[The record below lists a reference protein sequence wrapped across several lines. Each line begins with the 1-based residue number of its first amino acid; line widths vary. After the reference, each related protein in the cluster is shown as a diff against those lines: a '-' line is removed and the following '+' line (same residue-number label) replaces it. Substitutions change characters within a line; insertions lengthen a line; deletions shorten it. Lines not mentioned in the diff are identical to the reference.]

1 MLLDPRRYLSTE
13 WQGADWKRAGQD
25 LSERL
30 VSLAKDV
37 GAYIKGL
44 KLGDLADV
52 DFSTVPTNGQVPV
65 WNTNAKKWRP
75 GTVGGGG
82 GGSAAYFAYTHAA
95 NYSITSSP
103 FTTPFETV
111 IRDDVGEYNTTTGEL
126 TPATSGPYILHLTL
140 FDSQACAGGQWL
152 TGEWVKTSS
161 GGAHIGWFGSNAD
174 AQPAN
179 KFFTGSLVCYL
190 EAGETYAPQIYG
202 PGHLLAGGSD
212 KMVLAGIK
220 L

>member
-1 MLLDPRRYLSTE
+1 MPLEPKTYTSTE
-13 WQGADWKRAGQD
+13 WQAADWRRAAQD
-25 LSERL
+25 VSQRL
-30 VSLAKDV
+30 ARLATDA

-52 DFSTVPTNGQVPV
+52 DVTTLPTSGQVPV
-65 WNTNAKKWRP
+65 WNDTAKKWRP

-82 GGSAAYFAYTHAA
+82 GSAAYFEYYHAA
-95 NYSITSSP
+95 NYSITASP

-111 IRDDVGEYNTTTGEL
+111 VRDDVGEYSTATGEL
-126 TPATSGPYILHLTL
+126 TPATSGPYTLHLTL
-140 FDSQACAGGQWL
+140 FDSQACAAGQWI
-152 TGEWVKTSS
+152 TGEWVKTSG

-179 KFFTGSLVCYL
+179 KFFVGSLVCYL

-202 PGHLLAGGSD
+202 PSHLLAGGANS
-212 KMVLAGIK
+212 MVLAGIK
-220 L
+220 H